1 MSGCSRAC
9 LRLSLWSCVNV
20 IESRLVFT
28 CLSAERMGTGTVQMS
43 LNEQETPT
51 EGSPIIELKY
61 V

>member
-1 MSGCSRAC
+1 M
-9 LRLSLWSCVNV
+9 
-20 IESRLVFT
+20 FT

-43 LNEQETPT
+43 LNEQETST